1 MLLDSAIR
9 ERRGDPPDGGPFP
22 HPPSLRPLEQPA
34 LYQAPPVLIR
44 TGQAGAPPP
53 LGLVP
58 VPPERPLHPGSR
70 WLAPATNLVSILLHG
85 AALAGFL
92 AFAVPTLPRSD
103 QPSVEVELVQTDAE
117 PPPAAAAPEPPA
129 ETSPVETPPVE
140 IALPPVEDLPLPAEL
155 NPPGLVAAAEPPP
168 IDLPPPD
175 IETPPLPAELLPPER
190 PAIDPATVT
199 IDPPPVADLPL
210 PAELMPPPRRDE
222 IPRVA
227 PAPPPRAAPPVRRDQ
242 ARPPVQ
248 RQQSERQPPRRQPP
262 PSDRPPSS
270 ASEGRG
276 VSAQASAR
284 TATPPPSYLGSVM
297 AQLHR
302 AKPAGSGQRGRAV
315 VRFSI
320 QRSGAAAGIGL
331 AASSG
336 NPAIDQAAL
345 AMVRR
350 AAPFPPLP
358 AAYGPASMP
367 LTVPINFR

>member
-22 HPPSLRPLEQPA
+22 HAPSLQPVKSLPLRE
-34 LYQAPPVLIR
+34 APPVRI
-44 TGQAGAPPP
+44 TAGEQVDPLP

-58 VPPERPLHPGSR
+58 LPPEQPPRTGSR
-70 WLAPATNLVSILLHG
+70 WLAPATNLVSVLLHG

-92 AFAVPTLPRSD
+92 AFAMPTLPRSD
-103 QPSVEVELVQTDAE
+103 QPSVEVELVQPDAE
-117 PPPAAAAPEPPA
+117 PPPATSAPETPA
-129 ETSPVETPPVE
+129 ETSPFETPPVE
-140 IALPPVEDLPLPAEL
+140 IALPPVEDIPLPAEL
-155 NPPGLVAAAEPPP
+155 IPPEPVA
-168 IDLPPPD
+168 
-175 IETPPLPAELLPPER
+175 TAELLPPER
-190 PAIDPATVT
+190 PTVDPATVT

-210 PAELMPPPRRDE
+210 PAELVPPPHRDE
-222 IPRVA
+222 IPRVE
-227 PAPPPRAAPPVRRDQ
+227 PLPPPRAAPPVRRDQ

-248 RQQSERQPPRRQPP
+248 RRQSERQPPRRQPP
-262 PSDRPPSS
+262 PSARPASA

-276 VSAQASAR
+276 VTSQASAR

-302 AKPAGSGQRGRAV
+302 AKPAGSGQQGRAV

-320 QRSGAAAGIGL
+320 TRSGAAAGIGL
-331 AASSG
+331 VASSG
-336 NPAIDQAAL
+336 NAAIDQAAL

-358 AAYGPASMP
+358 AAFGPASMP

>member
-22 HPPSLRPLEQPA
+22 HAPSLRPAKDPA
-34 LYQAPPVLIR
+34 LCLAPPVLILAGR
-44 TGQAGAPPP
+44 AGAAPP

-58 VPPERPLHPGSR
+58 VPPEQSPRAASR
-70 WLAPATNLVSILLHG
+70 WLAPTTNLVSVLLHG

-92 AFAVPTLPRSD
+92 AFAVPTPPRSD
-103 QPSVEVELVQTDAE
+103 QPSVEVELVQPDGE
-117 PPPAAAAPEPPA
+117 PPPAAAAPVTPA
-129 ETSPVETPPVE
+129 ETPPVETPPVE
-140 IALPPVEDLPLPAEL
+140 IALPPVEDLPLPSEL
-155 NPPGLVAAAEPPP
+155 IPPEPVVAAEPAP
-168 IDLPPPD
+168 IDLPPPLA
-175 IETPPLPAELLPPER
+175 ETPPLPAELLPPER
-190 PAIDPATVT
+190 PAVDPATVT

-210 PAELMPPPRRDE
+210 PAELVPPPRQDE
-222 IPRVA
+222 NPRVESV
-227 PAPPPRAAPPVRRDQ
+227 PPRAVPPVRLDQ

-262 PSDRPPSS
+262 PSSRPVSA

-276 VSAQASAR
+276 VTAQSPAR

-302 AKPAGSGQRGRAV
+302 AKPAGSGQQGRAV

-336 NPAIDQAAL
+336 NPTIDQAAL
-345 AMVRR
+345 GMVRR

-358 AAYGPASMP
+358 AEYGPASMP